1 MTRYLAL
8 DVGER
13 RIGMAVGD
21 VGGGIAR
28 PLRTLRRRSV
38 TFDVAAIGEVARK
51 EEVSALLIGLPLTL
65 RGEEG
70 PQAARV
76 RRFAEACEGTG
87 LPVELYDER
96 YTTAEAVH
104 QGASD
109 ADAGAAAVLLEDFL
123 RSSQGGPRR
132 SP

>member
-1 MTRYLAL
+1 MTSRYLAL
-8 DVGER
+8 DVGDR
-13 RIGMAVGD
+13 RIGLAVGD

-28 PLRTLRRRSV
+28 PLRTLRRRGV
-38 TFDVAAIGEVARK
+38 AADVAAIGEIARK

-70 PQAARV
+70 HQAGRV
-76 RRFAEACEGTG
+76 RRFADALATTG

-96 YTTAEAVH
+96 FTSAEAVR

-109 ADAGAAAVLLEDFL
+109 DDAGAAAVLLEDFL
-123 RSSQGGPRR
+123 RSRR
-132 SP
+132 

>member
-1 MTRYLAL
+1 MSSRYLAL
-8 DVGER
+8 DVGDR

-28 PLRTLRRRSV
+28 PLRTLRRRSAAA
-38 TFDVAAIGEVARK
+38 DVEAIREVARK

-76 RRFAEACEGTG
+76 RRFAEACGGIG

-96 YTTAEAVH
+96 YTTAEAMA
-104 QGASD
+104 QGAAD

-123 RSSQGGPRR
+123 RQRR
-132 SP
+132 